1 MLCISVPVFSPL
13 STPRIRYY
21 QEPVRITLR
30 PFTGA
35 DTGSKGGINMSARK
49 SRRNCGCGCGSAAKE
64 SIEEFTED
72 MPMHRYTHPIPI
84 CECGCGSGAGSCE
97 CREELEQLL
106 AAVSCQNQLLVDLL
120 AAVNSLTAAL
130 LTCRPA

>member
-1 MLCISVPVFSPL
+1 
-13 STPRIRYY
+13 
-21 QEPVRITLR
+21 
-30 PFTGA
+30 
-35 DTGSKGGINMSARK
+35 MSARK

-64 SIEEFTED
+64 TIEEFTED

-97 CREELEQLL
+97 CRKELEQLL
-106 AAVSCQNQLLVDLL
+106 EAVSCQNQLLVDLL